1 MGFFDLFRRKPPV
14 RDNLALAE
22 FIDQNAAFLV
32 QKGIFE
38 YSSARAGHYSKVL
51 FSEPQFKESIA
62 LARWQAFPLGLAM
75 VGEVAEGLLRPHVGD
90 ERRAAL
96 DALTEVVLSVF
107 DRYPAPT
114 NMDRSEWDKAR
125 ARLAHELD
133 LVGTHAPKHAKD
145 IPERFAEEYFAL
157 MPIHQSLRGRDF
169 ATIRNY
175 LRVSLCNIHDDLS
188 TRMDAAALAKALLPD
203 GAAASR

>member
-1 MGFFDLFRRKPPV
+1 MGLFDLFKRQPPICD
-14 RDNLALAE
+14 RAALAD
-22 FIDQNAAFLV
+22 FIDQNAAFLI
-32 QKGIFE
+32 QKGMFE

-51 FSEPQFKESIA
+51 FSEPEFQQSIA
-62 LARWQAFPLGLAM
+62 RARWQAFPLGLAV

-96 DALTEVVLSVF
+96 DALADVVLSVF
-107 DRYPAPT
+107 DRYPVPQPLDA
-114 NMDRSEWDKAR
+114 DAWRQAR
-125 ARLAHELD
+125 ERLAHELD

-145 IPERFAEEYFAL
+145 IPDRFAEEYFAL

-175 LRVSLCNIHDDLS
+175 LRVSTCNIHDELEK
-188 TRMDAAALAKALLPD
+188 RIDAPAVAQSLLAT
-203 GAAASR
+203 